1 MKGAI
6 TMEALAYEY
15 AGDVHEEYELINGEV
30 YMMARPSVRHWRI
43 SHNVVNIFE
52 RKLRGK
58 RCEAFGEIDVHL
70 GEGDDVIPDAM
81 IVCNPDIITDR
92 RIEGTP
98 DLVVEVVS
106 KSTERKDRREKLETY
121 AKYGVKEYWI
131 VDPIKKSLEVYLQY
145 EGRLVL
151 ARIHYQYSDRELSY
165 MNDKERAE
173 ADAQNSI
180 KITLYEDFVVDIHDV
195 FANID

>member
-1 MKGAI
+1 
-6 TMEALAYEY
+6 MEALAYEY